1 MDKKQGIIIKIY
13 GDIFVVKSDKKYK
26 LKAKMKFKKNNIKL
40 FVGDKVIFDENY
52 ILEILP
58 RKNYL
63 IRPPISNIDQI
74 IIVIS
79 ATNPEFNL
87 NLLDKF
93 ICIVEFNNI
102 KPIICLSK
110 MDLLDEK
117 EKSKISKILM
127 YYENIGYNILYNSD
141 ICSIKEVL
149 EGKITAFSG
158 QSGVGKSTLLNKIDS
173 SFHLKTGEV
182 SSKLLRGKNTTRHVE
197 LLEISDGYLADT
209 PGFSAFD
216 LIEMQNQDIRDN
228 FIEFSQYNCQY
239 RDCMH
244 INEANCGVKDAVDSN
259 KILKSRYDNYKKF
272 ICKE

>member
-26 LKAKMKFKKNNIKL
+26 LKAKMKFKKENIKL
-40 FVGDKVIFDENY
+40 FVCDQVIFDDNY
-52 ILEILP
+52 ILDILP

-63 IRPPISNIDQI
+63 IRPPVSNIDQI

-79 ATNPEFNL
+79 ASNPEFNL

-93 ICIVEFNNI
+93 ICIVEFNNL

-110 MDLLDEK
+110 MDLLDSK
-117 EKSKISKILM
+117 EKANISKILM
-127 YYENIGYNILYNSD
+127 YYEKIGYTILYNDD
-141 ICSIKEVL
+141 IDSIRNIL
-149 EGKITAFSG
+149 NGKITVFSG

-173 SFHLKTGEV
+173 KFQLKTGEV
-182 SSKLLRGKNTTRHVE
+182 SAKLLRGKNTTRHVE
-197 LLEISDGYLADT
+197 LLEIDDGYLADT

-216 LIEMQNQDIRDN
+216 LVEMSDQDIRDN
-228 FIEFSQYNCQY
+228 FIEFSYYNCQY

-244 INEANCGVKDAVDSN
+244 IHEVNCGVKNAVNSD
-259 KILKSRYDNYKKF
+259 KILKSRYENYKKF

>member
-63 IRPPISNIDQI
+63 IRPPISNVDQI

-141 ICSIKEVL
+141 ICGIRKVL

-244 INEANCGVKDAVDSN
+244 INEANCGVKNAVDSN